1 MFGQVAVPHYLFKNP
16 VVVAVKGGAG
26 GYPQV

>member
-1 MFGQVAVPHYLFKNP
+1 VAVPHYLLKNP